1 MRVQYLETKAM
12 HLCMFYIAFH
22 SVLFLSV
29 SKPSAIQCSSWW
41 KSFSL
46 SLLMAIVL
54 ALNFTTTTINY
65 VRTQFYYDLNL
76 IDQQENYDQMVMLE
90 NQTTHR
96 AAQDVEMNIDRPGG
110 MSVDL
115 HWLSRGQE
123 QQQQKSDAK
132 VGYRTDFFSY

>member
-12 HLCMFYIAFH
+12 HLCMFYIAFQ

-41 KSFSL
+41 KPFSL

-90 NQTTHR
+90 NQTHR
-96 AAQDVEMNIDRPGG
+96 DAQDVEMSMDRPGG

-115 HWLSRGQE
+115 HWLSQGQE
-123 QQQQKSDAK
+123 
-132 VGYRTDFFSY
+132 